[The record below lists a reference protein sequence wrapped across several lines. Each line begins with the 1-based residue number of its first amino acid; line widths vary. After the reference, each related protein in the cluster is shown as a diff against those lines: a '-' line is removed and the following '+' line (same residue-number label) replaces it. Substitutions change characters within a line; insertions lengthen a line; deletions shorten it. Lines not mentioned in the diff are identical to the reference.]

1 MRYDHDV
8 LFVYDSLV
16 QLETGRDWAQ
26 LLSTGGTSGGHLDG
40 GGILDHAPLEAIS
53 YPLDVPV
60 QTSLVCLA
68 EIRVV
73 RSNAEEHPGH
83 VRHDPLHL
91 VGAHRLLLVRLEFD
105 PVDESGVVLDRDSIG
120 YLKLTGDG

>member
-8 LFVYDSLV
+8 FFVHDSLV
-16 QLETGRDWAQ
+16 QLETGRFGRDSLA
-26 LLSTGGTSGGHLDG
+26 LAGLSGGHLDG
-40 GGILDHAPLEAIS
+40 VGILDHAPLETIP

-60 QTSLVCLA
+60 QTFLVCLA

-83 VRHDPLHL
+83 VGHDPLHL
-91 VGAHRLLLVRLEFD
+91 VSAHRLLLVRLELD
-105 PVDESGVVLDRDSIG
+105 SVDESGVILDRNSIG
-120 YLKLTGDG
+120 YLKFTGDG